1 MRLAEI
7 CIDGRSCFGSL
18 AVWSEAEK
26 GWLFISDLFKQVKS
40 PKDTRYLSAGLM
52 LYRNSSYDDKDVDV
66 DDIRRALSAYEAK
79 HLGKAK
85 AYKPGVDG
93 SEYAT
98 LYNSPSKILC
108 VGLNYADHAKEFG
121 DPLPTEPVI
130 FNKAPSAVNYCGG
143 TIVLPKSSSK
153 VDYEGELVI
162 VIGDRCRDVEPK
174 NALKYVAGYCCGNDV
189 SARDWQ
195 KEKPAGQW
203 FLGKSFDSFA
213 PIGPAFVS
221 ADEVGDPNNLK
232 IETRLNGEVV
242 QSSNTSNFIFKPDFL
257 ISYLSKIMT
266 LYTGDLIFTGTP
278 GGVGDARKPP
288 RYLKQ
293 GDFVEVEIEKIGV
306 LRNKV
311 GLY

>member
-1 MRLAEI
+1 MRLTEI
-7 CIDGRSCFGSL
+7 SPNGRSYFGEL
-18 AVWSEAEK
+18 AVWSEVEK
-26 GWLFISDLFKQVKS
+26 GWLLIADLFKQVKNR
-40 PKDTRYLSAGLM
+40 KDTRYLSAALM
-52 LYRNSSYDDKDVDV
+52 LYRVSSYDDKDVDV
-66 DDIRRALSAYEAK
+66 DDIVRALAKYEANYA
-79 HLGKAK
+79 GSIK
-85 AYKPGVDG
+85 AYRPGDDG
-93 SEYAT
+93 SEYAE
-98 LYNSPSKILC
+98 LYHNPSKIIC

-130 FNKAPSAVNYCGG
+130 FNKAPSSVNYCGG
-143 TIVLPKSSSK
+143 RIVLPKSSSK

-162 VIGDRCRDVEPK
+162 VIGSTCRNVKPE
-174 NALKYVAGYCCGNDV
+174 NALNYVAGYCCGNDV

-195 KEKPAGQW
+195 KGKPAGQW

-242 QSSNTSNFIFKPDFL
+242 QSSNTSNFIFKPAEL
-257 ISYLSKIMT
+257 IAYISSVMT

-278 GGVGDARKPP
+278 GGVGDVRNPP
-288 RYLKQ
+288 VYLKE
-293 GDFVEVEIEKIGV
+293 GDEVEVEIEKLGV

-311 GLY
+311 ALY